1 MPKPRQFL
9 LGGATAHS
17 PVSIDYA
24 KLVWVRW
31 GKFKWSLLSLHVERL
46 YSVVGMITTH
56 KMGTKRSA
64 KILVVVIL
72 AFFAVAIFVPVVRL
86 DTNVLPVCVRDRT
99 PCLLAIQTPITGHA
113 VYWSLT
119 AYYLGWATYLV
130 AFTALGFIL

>member
-1 MPKPRQFL
+1 
-9 LGGATAHS
+9 
-17 PVSIDYA
+17 
-24 KLVWVRW
+24 
-31 GKFKWSLLSLHVERL
+31 
-46 YSVVGMITTH
+46 MITTH

-119 AYYLGWATYLV
+119 AYYQGWGTYLV